1 MGAGTYD
8 YGKEVTL
15 EATADAHYHF
25 VQWSNGE
32 TANPYTLTLAGDT
45 TINAVFAIDQHTVTV
60 GGEHGS
66 VTSAG
71 AYDYGTEVTLEA
83 TANAHYHF
91 VQWSNGETAN
101 PYTLTLAGDTT
112 INAVFAIDQHTVTVG
127 GEHGS
132 VTSAGA
138 YDYGTEV
145 TLEAT
150 ANAHYHFVQWSNGET
165 ANPYTLTLAGDTTIN
180 AVFAIDQHTV
190 TVSGEN
196 GTVMGA
202 GTYNY
207 GRNIT
212 LEATADEHYH
222 FVQWSN
228 GETANPYTL
237 TLAGDTTLT
246 AVFAIDQHT
255 VTASGENG
263 TVTGASTY
271 DYGTEVTLE
280 ATADAHYHFVQWS
293 NGETAN
299 PYTFIL
305 AGDTI
310 LTAVFAIDQHTVT
323 VSGEHGSVTGA
334 GTYDYGTTVTL
345 TATAEEGYHFV
356 KWSDDNTENPR
367 IFLLVEDITI
377 TAECEFFEDISETTS
392 EMVVLKQLYDGI
404 IYIIRDGKIYDLTG
418 RRVR

>member
-8 YGKEVTL
+8 YGK
-15 EATADAHYHF
+15 
-25 VQWSNGE
+25 
-32 TANPYTLTLAGDT
+32 
-45 TINAVFAIDQHTVTV
+45 
-60 GGEHGS
+60 
-66 VTSAG
+66 
-71 AYDYGTEVTLEA
+71 
-83 TANAHYHF
+83 
-91 VQWSNGETAN
+91 
-101 PYTLTLAGDTT
+101 
-112 INAVFAIDQHTVTVG
+112 
-127 GEHGS
+127 
-132 VTSAGA
+132 
-138 YDYGTEV
+138 
-145 TLEAT
+145 
-150 ANAHYHFVQWSNGET
+150 
-165 ANPYTLTLAGDTTIN
+165 
-180 AVFAIDQHTV
+180 
-190 TVSGEN
+190 
-196 GTVMGA
+196 
-202 GTYNY
+202 
-207 GRNIT
+207 
-212 LEATADEHYH
+212 
-222 FVQWSN
+222 
-228 GETANPYTL
+228 
-237 TLAGDTTLT
+237 
-246 AVFAIDQHT
+246 
-255 VTASGENG
+255 
-263 TVTGASTY
+263 
-271 DYGTEVTLE
+271 EVTLE